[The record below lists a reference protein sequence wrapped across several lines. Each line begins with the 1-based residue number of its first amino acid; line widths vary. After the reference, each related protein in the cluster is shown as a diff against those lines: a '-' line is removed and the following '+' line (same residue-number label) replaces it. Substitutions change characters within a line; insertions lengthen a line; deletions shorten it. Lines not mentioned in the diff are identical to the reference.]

1 MTAAES
7 NRKGK
12 ESPRGAGSSMRE
24 RSSRGERTR
33 QAILNA
39 TLDTIAE
46 GGVRAVTHRAVATRA
61 DVNLSLTTYYFS
73 DIFDLVSS
81 AFNDFVT
88 REKPK
93 VEAAWKEVF
102 EFVYRYSAAQ
112 RRRKAVRETI
122 RQRLTDIGVDY
133 VIDKIRTHRAGMAVE
148 HHFYFEALN
157 DKRLH
162 NLYQTSRQPILDA
175 MTEFADL
182 FNRHS
187 PELDAEL
194 LASTILKIE
203 HDALLE
209 PPDSINRLRMQKML
223 GRVIGWI
230 MGLNEPL
237 DGTAAGEAR
246 TDGGSHKHS
255 KPRSSGRGTGS

>member
-1 MTAAES
+1 MKTAVNDS
-7 NRKGK
+7 SRLGGRHDDG
-12 ESPRGAGSSMRE
+12 PRGRE
-24 RSSRGERTR
+24 RQGRGARTR

-39 TLDTIAE
+39 TLEVIAE
-46 GGVRAVTHRAVATRA
+46 GGVRAVTHRAVASRA

-81 AFNDFVT
+81 AFNDFVEV
-88 REKPK
+88 EKPK
-93 VEAAWKEVF
+93 VEAAWNEVF
-102 EFVYRYSAAQ
+102 EFVHQHPAAQ

-122 RQRLTDIGVDY
+122 RQRLTGIGVDY
-133 VIDKIRTHRAGMAVE
+133 LLDKMHTHRAGMSVE

-157 DKRLH
+157 DERLRA
-162 NLYQTSRQPILDA
+162 LYETSREPILAA
-175 MTEFADL
+175 MIEFAAL

-194 LASTILKIE
+194 LAGTIMKIE
-203 HDALLE
+203 HDALLD
-209 PPDSINRLRMQKML
+209 PPDAIDRRRMEMML

-237 DGTAAGEAR
+237 DASTAGNSARQAGDHDHFQHHNR
-246 TDGGSHKHS
+246 
-255 KPRSSGRGTGS
+255 R